1 MTPAAPKKKRSTAKK
16 KSAAKKRV
24 TAKSAAKKKVAAQSN
39 ARRPDLDWSQIGE
52 TVRMLGLAVAQIE
65 SSMRDGDDSVNVLG
79 NSFTTMYGAM
89 QMISATAGHL
99 SEEGETGQVKAAIEH
114 SAMEVSTMMQEVI
127 VAMQFYDKL
136 TQRLSHVTNSI
147 DALGDLINDNGRLY
161 NPFEWAGLQEKIRAK
176 YTTEE
181 ERLMFDAIME
191 GAEVEEALRVA
202 EEFRRQ
208 RAEKQEEIPDDN
220 IDLF

>member
-1 MTPAAPKKKRSTAKK
+1 MNAAVTKKKRSTAKK
-16 KSAAKKRV
+16 KSAAQKSATKKN
-24 TAKSAAKKKVAAQSN
+24 AAKKSVSRSS
-39 ARRPDLDWSQIGE
+39 ARHPDLDWSQIGE

-65 SSMRDGDDSVNVLG
+65 SSMRDGDESVNVLG
-79 NSFTTMYGAM
+79 NSFTTMYGSL

-99 SEEGETGQVKAAIEH
+99 SDKGETGQVKSAIEH
-114 SAMEVSTMMQEVI
+114 NAAEVSSMMQEVI

-136 TQRLSHVTNSI
+136 TQRLSHVAHSI
-147 DALGDLINDNGRLY
+147 DALGDLIADNARLY

-181 ERLMFDAIME
+181 ERVMFDAIME
-191 GAEVEEALRVA
+191 GGSVEEALQVA

-208 RAEKQEEIPDDN
+208 REHHHEEVPDDN

>member
-1 MTPAAPKKKRSTAKK
+1 MTPAAPKKKRTVTKKSVAKK
-16 KSAAKKRV
+16 SVARKGAVKKGAV
-24 TAKSAAKKKVAAQSN
+24 TRSS

-79 NSFTTMYGAM
+79 NSFTTMYGSM
-89 QMISATAGHL
+89 QMISATAGQL
-99 SEEGETGQVKAAIEH
+99 SNRGETGQVKAAIEH
-114 SAMEVSTMMQEVI
+114 SAAEVSVMMQEVI

-136 TQRLSHVTNSI
+136 TQRLSHVASSI
-147 DALGDLINDNGRLY
+147 NALGDLIADNGRLY

-191 GAEVEEALRVA
+191 GAAVEEALRAA
-202 EEFRRQ
+202 EAFRRE
-208 RAEKQEEIPDDN
+208 RAHQHEEVPDDN